1 MATSDSA
8 LAADLIREFL
18 EHFELHSSLS
28 VMVPEANLD
37 SEYPGRAP
45 LAVRLGLDDSSGD
58 APQYLPG
65 QEPCTTLTKTHCSR
79 SPLIRVC
86 GVSRTT
92 GDPLLV
98 QLLRSS
104 TRPGPSGGGA
114 VNNENATPQKQPRSP
129 SKGEQRSAQPQTP
142 PSPPPAIAIETS
154 YPADSPPVRL
164 TRRHRARPARRRA
177 LPRAARRARAR

>member
-1 MATSDSA
+1 MVNDEQKPASPPKASTVMATSDSA

-65 QEPCTTLTKTHCSR
+65 QEPCTTFTNALQ
-79 SPLIRVC
+79 PLAFNPRPWRVSC
-86 GVSRTT
+86 DR
-92 GDPLLV
+92 
-98 QLLRSS
+98 
-104 TRPGPSGGGA
+104 
-114 VNNENATPQKQPRSP
+114 
-129 SKGEQRSAQPQTP
+129 
-142 PSPPPAIAIETS
+142 
-154 YPADSPPVRL
+154 
-164 TRRHRARPARRRA
+164 
-177 LPRAARRARAR
+177 